1 MVFKRYAS
9 PMILIGQMIRARR
22 LAEFVN
28 EFIQIHNKETEES
41 VTWDVWLHRVF
52 DMGYQEFLDKTSSK
66 KESEETLSDDDLK
79 ATVQESMGII
89 NGFCPS

>member
-1 MVFKRYAS
+1 MAFKRYAS
-9 PMILIGQMIRARR
+9 PMILLGQMIRARR

-52 DMGYQEFLDKTSSK
+52 DMGYQEFVDKTSK
-66 KESEETLSDDDLK
+66 KESTETLSDDVLK